1 MFSEHSLGPL
11 IVLGYKPPDL
21 LINLDR
27 HMLAEVAAG
36 RNLAPEEDLFI
47 LLAERE
53 RP

>member
-27 HMLAEVAAG
+27 HMIAEVAAG